1 MRRIF
6 GHKWAVGVGALMLV
20 FALGAIS
27 WAATGDTA
35 TDQAAPEAV
44 APDAVAPDGLGF
56 GMFGGG
62 GPEGE
67 FAHFGGGMR
76 GGGMRGGGEI
86 TEEMQAQMDERRA
99 AHEARRDA
107 FLDLVRE
114 KMTAADQASL
124 DELLGTAETQR
135 EALEQARDALHGTT
149 SQIRDLVGKYFP
161 LEGTAGDTST
171 TTAPAADGASL

>member
-1 MRRIF
+1 
-6 GHKWAVGVGALMLV
+6 MLV

-35 TDQAAPEAV
+35 ADQAAPAAG
-44 APDAVAPDGLGF
+44 APNGLGF

-67 FAHFGGGMR
+67 FAYFGGGMR

-86 TEEMQAQMDERRA
+86 TDEMRARMEERRA
-99 AHEARRDA
+99 AHEAQRDA

-114 KMTAADQASL
+114 KMSAEDQASL

-149 SQIRDLVGKYFP
+149 SQIRDLIGKYFP

-171 TTAPAADGASL
+171 TTAPAADGAGL